1 MIGTFCLAAVV
12 DRFGIER
19 VLTASLALATLTL
32 LAIGQL
38 DPRNW
43 QLIALLLGAG
53 LGGSS
58 QGGISGLC
66 GLIYPLPCARA
77 VPAHARARIR
87 GQSDIHGGG
96 NVSMRRRGA
105 DGDPRV
111 PTRCSWHR
119 RGTQPMNDEAQV
131 PPQAFP
137 DYLLGSTD
145 AEHERLIRQAARLAP
160 ATEAFFREAG
170 IGAGQ
175 RVLDVGS
182 GVGDVAMLLARLVG
196 STGAVVGRYVLQFL
210 PHPAGVLRRL
220 SQSLRGGG
228 IAAFLECSFAPFM
241 ALSAHPPLWSTAV
254 RLMHEISTCHGVRME
269 MGPELLRT
277 FTDAGLPAP
286 HMRLYMELGHDPN
299 FTRWLADVLRTLRP
313 QFSKFRISADP
324 LGDLDTLEDRLHAE
338 VASSKTV
345 VPWLSMVG
353 AYARHQTASNT

>member
-1 MIGTFCLAAVV
+1 
-12 DRFGIER
+12 
-19 VLTASLALATLTL
+19 
-32 LAIGQL
+32 
-38 DPRNW
+38 
-43 QLIALLLGAG
+43 
-53 LGGSS
+53 
-58 QGGISGLC
+58 
-66 GLIYPLPCARA
+66 
-77 VPAHARARIR
+77 
-87 GQSDIHGGG
+87 
-96 NVSMRRRGA
+96 
-105 DGDPRV
+105 
-111 PTRCSWHR
+111 
-119 RGTQPMNDEAQV
+119 MNDEPQG
-131 PPQAFP
+131 PPQAVP
-137 DYLLGSTD
+137 DYLLGNTD

-160 ATEAFFREAG
+160 VTEAFFREAG
-170 IGAGQ
+170 VGAGQ

-196 STGAVVGRYVLQFL
+196 STGAVVGVERDAKSIARATARTAEARLFNITYVEGDIADWPLSGVFDAVVGRYVLQFL

-254 RLMHEISTCHGVRME
+254 RLMYEISTCHGVHME
-269 MGPELLRT
+269 MGPELFRT
-277 FTDAGLPAP
+277 FIDAGLPAP

-313 QFSKFRISADP
+313 QFSEFRISADL

-353 AYARHQTASNT
+353 AYARH